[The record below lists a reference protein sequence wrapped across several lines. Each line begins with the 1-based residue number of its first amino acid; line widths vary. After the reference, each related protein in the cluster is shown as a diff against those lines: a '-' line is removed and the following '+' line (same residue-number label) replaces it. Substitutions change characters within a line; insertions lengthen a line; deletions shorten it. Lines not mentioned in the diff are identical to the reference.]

1 MSSIQTT
8 ARVTGVLM
16 LLMVVLA
23 PFSMIYVPTTLIVAG
38 DATATAGKLVAAESL
53 FRLAMAS
60 DAAIFLIEI
69 ALCALLYGLLKPV
82 NKTVA
87 LVATFAR
94 LAMTV
99 IQGIN
104 LLNHFFALL
113 LVGDAGF
120 LTAFQPAQLHALVLL
135 FLNAHETVVLIWGF
149 AFGLHLLLSGYLI
162 YKSGYLPRLVGVA
175 LVMAAFCYFTQ
186 SFGNLLLPQAQAL
199 FATIGLLSAIEIV
212 LPLWLLIK
220 GVNDEQWQKRVL
232 EVA

>member
-38 DATATAGKLVAAESL
+38 DATATAANLVAAESL

-60 DAAIFLIEI
+60 DAVIFLIEI
-69 ALCALLYGLLKPV
+69 GLCALLYGLLKPV

-120 LTAFQPAQLHALVLL
+120 LTAFQPAQLDALVLL

-162 YKSGYLPRLVGVA
+162 YKSSYLPRLVGVA
-175 LVMAAFCYFTQ
+175 LVMAALCYFTQ
-186 SFGNLLLPQAQAL
+186 SFGNLLLPQAKAL

-220 GVNDEQWQKRVL
+220 GVNVEQWKKRML
-232 EVA
+232 EAV

>member
-8 ARVTGVLM
+8 ARLTGM
-16 LLMVVLA
+16 LILLLVGLA
-23 PFSMIYVPTTLIVAG
+23 PFSMIYVPSTLIVVG
-38 DATATAGKLVAAESL
+38 DATTTAGNLVAAESL

-60 DAAIFLIEI
+60 DAVVFLIEI
-69 ALCALLYGLLKPV
+69 VLCALLYVLLKPV

-104 LLNHFFALL
+104 LLNYFFALL
-113 LVGDAGF
+113 LVGDAGL
-120 LTAFQPAQLHALVLL
+120 LTVFEPAQLHALTLL

-149 AFGLHLLLSGYLI
+149 AFGLHLLLAGYLV
-162 YKSGYLPRLVGVA
+162 YRSGYLPRLVGVM
-175 LVMAAFCYFTQ
+175 LVIAAFCYFSQ
-186 SFGNLLLPQAQAL
+186 SFGNLLLPQAKAL

-220 GVNDEQWQKRVL
+220 GVNVEQWKKSVL
-232 EVA
+232 AGA

>member
-23 PFSMIYVPTTLIVAG
+23 PFSMIYVPTTVIVAG
-38 DATATAGKLVAAESL
+38 DATATAGNLVAAESL
-53 FRLAMAS
+53 LRLAMAS
-60 DAAIFLIEI
+60 DAVIFLIEI
-69 ALCALLYGLLKPV
+69 GLCALLYVLLKPI

-135 FLNAHETVVLIWGF
+135 FLNAHEAVVQIWGV
-149 AFGLHLLLSGYLI
+149 AFGLHLLLSGHLI
-162 YKSGYLPRLVGVA
+162 YQSGYLPRLVGVA
-175 LVMAAFCYFTQ
+175 LVLAALCYFTQ
-186 SFGNLLLPQAQAL
+186 SFGNLLLPQAKAL

-220 GVNDEQWQKRVL
+220 GVNGEQWKKRVL
-232 EVA
+232 EAA

>member
-1 MSSIQTT
+1 MNSIQTT

-16 LLMVVLA
+16 LLMVILA
-23 PFSMIYVPTTLIVAG
+23 PFSMIYVPSTLIVAG
-38 DATATAGKLVAAESL
+38 DATATAGNLVAAESL

-60 DAAIFLIEI
+60 DAVIFLIEI

-82 NKTVA
+82 NQTVA

-113 LVGDAGF
+113 LVGGASF
-120 LTAFQPAQLHALVLL
+120 LTAFQPAQLHALALL
-135 FLNAHETVVLIWGF
+135 FLNAHEAVVLLWGF

-162 YKSGYLPRLVGVA
+162 YQSGYLPRLVGVA

-186 SFGNLLLPQAQAL
+186 SFGNLLLPQAKAL

-212 LPLWLLIK
+212 LPLWLLVK
-220 GVNDEQWQKRVL
+220 GVNGAQWQKRLLAAV
-232 EVA
+232 